1 MYRKKYM
8 DYSEDQIRNIL
19 ELKEWLTDEVEKR
32 TSEIEKLKNNLAILD
47 SVLKQSSFSKASSL
61 KSKQENEYSI
71 TADSESSVIPI
82 KRTGDNAVIANAH
95 VTSNEVVIV
104 LTDDVKLDIE
114 MHPFKSFFLGRI
126 IGGMES
132 KDNLDVQNGKID
144 PDSVINCIINKDGN
158 TIREILI
165 KNYRERER
173 VSEIINTVAWSFS
186 RMIENSKK

>member
-1 MYRKKYM
+1 M
-8 DYSEDQIRNIL
+8 DYSEDQIRDIL

-32 TSEIEKLKNNLAILD
+32 KSEIEKLKSNLAILD

-61 KSKQENEYSI
+61 KPNQEKAYS
-71 TADSESSVIPI
+71 ALEKDSSVIPI
-82 KRTGDNAVIANAH
+82 KTGNNAVIANAH
-95 VTSNEVVIV
+95 VTAKEVVIIPS
-104 LTDDVKLDIE
+104 DDVKLDME
-114 MHPFKSFFLGRI
+114 TQPFKSFFLGRI
-126 IGGMES
+126 IAGMES

-144 PDSVINCIINKDGN
+144 ADSVINCIINKDGN

-173 VSEIINTVAWSFS
+173 VNEIINTAAWSFS

>member
-1 MYRKKYM
+1 M
-8 DYSEDQIRNIL
+8 DYSEDQIRDIL

-32 TSEIEKLKNNLAILD
+32 RSEIEKLKNNLAILD

-61 KSKQENEYSI
+61 KPSQEK
-71 TADSESSVIPI
+71 THLVVDRDSSVIPI
-82 KRTGDNAVIANAH
+82 KRTGNNAVIANAH
-95 VTSNEVVIV
+95 VTAKEVVIIPS
-104 LTDDVKLDIE
+104 DDVKLDME
-114 MHPFKSFFLGRI
+114 TQPFKSFFLGRI
-126 IGGMES
+126 IAGMES

-158 TIREILI
+158 MIREILI

-173 VSEIINTVAWSFS
+173 VNEIINTVAWSFS

>member
-1 MYRKKYM
+1 MG
-8 DYSEDQIRNIL
+8 YSEDQIRDIL

-32 TSEIEKLKNNLAILD
+32 RSEIEKLKNNLAILD

-61 KSKQENEYSI
+61 KPSQEKVQSVISDSDSSI
-71 TADSESSVIPI
+71 IPI
-82 KRTGDNAVIANAH
+82 KTGNNAVIANAH
-95 VTSNEVVIV
+95 VTAQEVIIIPS
-104 LTDDVKLDIE
+104 DDVKLDME
-114 MHPFKSFFLGRI
+114 TQPFKSFFLGRI
-126 IGGMES
+126 IAGMES

-158 TIREILI
+158 MIREILI

-173 VSEIINTVAWSFS
+173 VNEIINTAAWSFS

>member
-1 MYRKKYM
+1 MG
-8 DYSEDQIRNIL
+8 YSEDQIRDIL

-32 TSEIEKLKNNLAILD
+32 RSEIEKLKNNLAILD

-61 KSKQENEYSI
+61 KPSQEKVQSVI
-71 TADSESSVIPI
+71 SDSNSSVIPI
-82 KRTGDNAVIANAH
+82 KTGNNAVIANAH
-95 VTSNEVVIV
+95 VTAEEVIIIPS
-104 LTDDVKLDIE
+104 DDVKLDME
-114 MHPFKSFFLGRI
+114 TQPFKSFFLGRI
-126 IGGMES
+126 IAGMES

-158 TIREILI
+158 MIREILI

-173 VSEIINTVAWSFS
+173 VNEIINTAAWSFS

>member
-1 MYRKKYM
+1 MG
-8 DYSEDQIRNIL
+8 YSEDQIRDIL

-32 TSEIEKLKNNLAILD
+32 RSEIEKLKNNLAILD

-61 KSKQENEYSI
+61 KPSQEKVQSVI
-71 TADSESSVIPI
+71 SDSNSSVIPI
-82 KRTGDNAVIANAH
+82 KTGNNAVIANAH
-95 VTSNEVVIV
+95 VTAKEVIIIPS
-104 LTDDVKLDIE
+104 DDVKLDME
-114 MHPFKSFFLGRI
+114 TQPFKSFFLGRI
-126 IGGMES
+126 IAGMES

-158 TIREILI
+158 MIREILI

-173 VSEIINTVAWSFS
+173 VNEIINTAAWSFS